1 MKVEDTCWARSMV
14 FIWCMSVDESD
25 SEDEGN
31 VIQKQKPPKS
41 SELQSNSAEI
51 NDQSAPDFEDS
62 SKATNKE
69 ETASFSSEKDLSSH
83 KEKKPLL
90 KRVRKR
96 HIS

>member
-1 MKVEDTCWARSMV
+1 MPRFAFFRNIY
-14 FIWCMSVDESD
+14 FPFSD

-41 SELQSNSAEI
+41 SDLQSNRAEI
-51 NDQSAPDFEDS
+51 NDQSVPDTEGS
-62 SKATNKE
+62 SKATKKE
-69 ETASFSSEKDLSSH
+69 ETTSFSSEKDPSSH

-96 HIS
+96 LIS